1 LRLLLDANLSS
12 KRVGEPLRLRAHDV
26 RAIADEPELDG
37 LDDELVLEL
46 ASQDERILVTRNSR
60 DFAPIS
66 RSWAEA
72 GREHAGVILI
82 WTLTHRQHAEI
93 ISGIE
98 SWIEQMPDAS
108 SWRGIVVAI

>member
-12 KRVGEPLRLRAHDV
+12 KRIGDPLRRHHDV

-37 LDDELVLEL
+37 LHDELVLEL
-46 ASQDERILVTRNSR
+46 ASREERILVTRNSR

-82 WTLTHRQHAEI
+82 WTLTHRQYAEI
-93 ISGIE
+93 IRGIE
-98 SWIEQMPDAS
+98 TWIEEMPDAS